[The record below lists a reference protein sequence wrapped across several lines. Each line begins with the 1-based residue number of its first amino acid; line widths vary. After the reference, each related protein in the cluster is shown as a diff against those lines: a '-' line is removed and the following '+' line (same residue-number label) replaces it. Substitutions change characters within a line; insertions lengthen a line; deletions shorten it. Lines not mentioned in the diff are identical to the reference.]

1 MSLFRARN
9 PLSKRANVAINIIS
23 ISLLLLSYIV
33 IAEVHHSAQPKD
45 QLIPTVGMIFH
56 AAQVAVTPD
65 EFTGEASLGMDVFSS
80 VRLLALGYG
89 TAVLISLVL
98 GLHAG
103 AWPWLNAIVD
113 PVLKFFSYTPTMA
126 LLCFFLMTLGSGDES
141 KIAIIFLATVVP
153 LTRGLILTVQN
164 VPDKQLWKAE
174 TLGATNPEVIWITLR
189 RITEPKFL
197 DDVRLQLGSAWVY
210 LIAAELIAS
219 QNGLGYRI
227 SIASR
232 NLNVAST
239 LFHVLVITG
248 LAFMADRVIWMLNR
262 LRNRWALQS

>member
-1 MSLFRARN
+1 MSLLRTRH
-9 PLSKRANVAINIIS
+9 PLCKRVTIVINIIS
-23 ISLLLLSYIV
+23 ITLLLMTYLA
-33 IAEVHHSAQPKD
+33 IAEIRHAKDPKD
-45 QLIPTVGMIFH
+45 LLTPTIGMIAN
-56 AAQVAVTPD
+56 AAQSAITPD
-65 EFTGEASLGMDVFSS
+65 EFTGEVPLWMDIYSS
-80 VRLLALGYG
+80 VRLLTIGFG
-89 TAVLISLVL
+89 MAVATSLIL

-103 AWPWLNAIVD
+103 AWNWLNAVLD
-113 PVLKFFSYTPTMA
+113 PILKFFSYTPTMA
-126 LLCFFLMTLGSGDES
+126 LLAFFLMTLGSGDES

-164 VPDKQLWKAE
+164 VPDKQVWKAE
-174 TLGATNPEVIWITLR
+174 SLGASNAEVIWITLR
-189 RITEPKFL
+189 RVTEPKFL

-239 LFHVLVITG
+239 LLHVLIITG
-248 LAFMADRVIWMLNR
+248 IAFLMDRGIWLLNR
-262 LRNRWALQS
+262 SRNRWAFI